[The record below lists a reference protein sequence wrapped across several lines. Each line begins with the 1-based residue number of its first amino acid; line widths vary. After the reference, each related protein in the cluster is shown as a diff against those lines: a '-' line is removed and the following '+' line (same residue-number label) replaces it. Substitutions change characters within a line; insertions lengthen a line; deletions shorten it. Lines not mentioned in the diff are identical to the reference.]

1 MSEIILVEHLT
12 NHIVEV
18 LINRPENYNTFN
30 TELRLGLAEK
40 LREIDQ
46 NKDTRIV
53 ILRGEGPG
61 FCAGADL
68 NDGGQMPPSKQL
80 LDEYFPIF
88 EIISKSQKLFIAAVH
103 GSAAGIGTALAMNCD
118 FTVMAASS
126 RISMVFSNIGLVP
139 DGGATYLLQKSLG
152 YRKALEVIVSG
163 SHLSSEECLN
173 YGLANKIFQDGSFID
188 DVRSWAEELSQ
199 RSPLAASAAK
209 QVMREDTFKA
219 YCDRFNHEAR
229 EQDNLMLS
237 NDFKSAVESFFKKEK
252 PNFTGT

>member
-1 MSEIILVEHLT
+1 MSEIIKTEAITDHV
-12 NHIVEV
+12 VEV

-30 TELRLGLAEK
+30 TQLRLRLAES
-40 LREIDQ
+40 LHEIDQ
-46 NKDTRIV
+46 NKNTRIV

-88 EIISKSQKLFIAAVH
+88 ETISKSQKLFIAAVH

-163 SHLSSEECLN
+163 SHLSAEECLG
-173 YGLANKIFQDGSFID
+173 YGLTNKIFQDSSFID
-188 DVRSWAEELSQ
+188 DVRSWGKELSL
-199 RSPLAASAAK
+199 RSPLAASSAK

-219 YCDRFNHEAR
+219 FCDRFNHEAR

-237 NDFKSAVESFFKKEK
+237 NDFKAAVESFFKKEK
-252 PNFTGT
+252 PTFTGT

>member
-1 MSEIILVEHLT
+1 MSEIIKIEDIADHV
-12 NHIVEV
+12 VEV
-18 LINRPENYNTFN
+18 VINRPENYNTFN
-30 TELRLGLAEK
+30 TELRLSLAEK
-40 LREIDQ
+40 LRKIDQ

-53 ILRGEGPG
+53 ILKGEGPG

-152 YRKALEVIVSG
+152 YRKALEVIVTG
-163 SHLSSEECLN
+163 SHLSADECLN
-173 YGLANKIFQDGSFID
+173 YGLANKVFEDESFID
-188 DVRSWAEELSQ
+188 DIRSWAKELSQ

-209 QVMREDTFKA
+209 QVMREDNFKA
-219 YCDRFNHEAR
+219 FCDRFNHEAR
-229 EQDNLMLS
+229 EQDILMLS
-237 NDFKSAVESFFKKEK
+237 NDFKAAVESFFKKEK
-252 PNFTGT
+252 PTFTGT

>member
-1 MSEIILVEHLT
+1 MSEIIKTDGITDHV
-12 NHIVEV
+12 VEV

-30 TELRLGLAEK
+30 TELRLSLTEN
-40 LREIDQ
+40 LRKIDQ
-46 NKDTRIV
+46 DKDARIV

-88 EIISKSQKLFIAAVH
+88 ETVSKSQKLFIAAVH

-118 FTVMAASS
+118 FTAMAASS

-163 SHLSSEECLN
+163 SHLSAEECLN
-173 YGLANKIFQDGSFID
+173 
-188 DVRSWAEELSQ
+188 LS
-199 RSPLAASAAK
+199 LI
-209 QVMREDTFKA
+209 
-219 YCDRFNHEAR
+219 HI
-229 EQDNLMLS
+229 
-237 NDFKSAVESFFKKEK
+237 
-252 PNFTGT
+252 

>member
-1 MSEIILVEHLT
+1 
-12 NHIVEV
+12 
-18 LINRPENYNTFN
+18 
-30 TELRLGLAEK
+30 
-40 LREIDQ
+40 
-46 NKDTRIV
+46 
-53 ILRGEGPG
+53 
-61 FCAGADL
+61 
-68 NDGGQMPPSKQL
+68 MPPSKQL

-163 SHLSSEECLN
+163 SHLSSEECLG
-173 YGLANKIFQDGSFID
+173 YGLANKIFEDDTFID
-188 DVRSWAEELSQ
+188 DVRGWAEELSK

-209 QVMREDTFKA
+209 QVMREDSFKA
-219 YCDRFNHEAR
+219 FCDRFNHEAR

-237 NDFKSAVESFFKKEK
+237 NDFKAAVESFFKKEK
-252 PNFTGT
+252 PTFTGT

>member
-1 MSEIILVEHLT
+1 MAEIIKIEGITDHV
-12 NHIVEV
+12 VEV
-18 LINRPENYNTFN
+18 LINRPENYKTFN
-30 TELRLGLAEK
+30 TELRLSLAEN
-40 LREIDQ
+40 LRKIDQ
-46 NKDTRIV
+46 NKDFRIV

-88 EIISKSQKLFIAAVH
+88 ETISKSQKLYIAAVH

-118 FTVMAASS
+118 FTVMAVSS
-126 RISMVFSNIGLVP
+126 RIAMVFSNIGLVP
-139 DGGATYLLQKSLG
+139 DGGETYLLQKSLG

-163 SHLSSEECLN
+163 SHLSAEECLN
-173 YGLANKIFQDGSFID
+173 YGLANKIFEDGSFID
-188 DVRSWAEELSQ
+188 DVRNWAEELSQ

-219 YCDRFNHEAR
+219 FCDRFTHEAR

-237 NDFKSAVESFFKKEK
+237 NDFKAAVESFFKKEK
-252 PNFTGT
+252 PTFTGS

>member
-1 MSEIILVEHLT
+1 
-12 NHIVEV
+12 
-18 LINRPENYNTFN
+18 
-30 TELRLGLAEK
+30 
-40 LREIDQ
+40 
-46 NKDTRIV
+46 
-53 ILRGEGPG
+53 
-61 FCAGADL
+61 
-68 NDGGQMPPSKQL
+68 
-80 LDEYFPIF
+80 
-88 EIISKSQKLFIAAVH
+88 
-103 GSAAGIGTALAMNCD
+103 MNCD

-209 QVMREDTFKA
+209 QVMREDTFNA
-219 YCDRFNHEAR
+219 YCARFSHEAR

>member
-1 MSEIILVEHLT
+1 
-12 NHIVEV
+12 
-18 LINRPENYNTFN
+18 
-30 TELRLGLAEK
+30 
-40 LREIDQ
+40 
-46 NKDTRIV
+46 
-53 ILRGEGPG
+53 
-61 FCAGADL
+61 
-68 NDGGQMPPSKQL
+68 
-80 LDEYFPIF
+80 
-88 EIISKSQKLFIAAVH
+88 
-103 GSAAGIGTALAMNCD
+103 MNCD

>member
-1 MSEIILVEHLT
+1 MSEIIKTEAITDHV
-12 NHIVEV
+12 VEV

-30 TELRLGLAEK
+30 TQLRLSLAENLQK
-40 LREIDQ
+40 IDE
-46 NKDTRIV
+46 NKNIRIV

-88 EIISKSQKLFIAAVH
+88 ETISKSQKLFIAAVH

-163 SHLSSEECLN
+163 SHLSAEECLG
-173 YGLANKIFQDGSFID
+173 YGLANKVFQDRSFTD
-188 DVRSWAEELSQ
+188 DVRSWGEELSQ

-219 YCDRFNHEAR
+219 FCDRFNHEAR

-237 NDFKSAVESFFKKEK
+237 NDFKAAVESFFKKEK
-252 PNFTGT
+252 PTFTGT

>member
-1 MSEIILVEHLT
+1 MSEIVKIEHIMD
-12 NHIVEV
+12 HIVEV

-30 TELRLGLAEK
+30 TELRLSLAEN
-40 LREIDQ
+40 LRKIDQ

-53 ILRGEGPG
+53 ILRGEGP
-61 FCAGADL
+61 DL

-252 PNFTGT
+252 PYFTGT

>member
-1 MSEIILVEHLT
+1 MSEIIKIEHIT
-12 NHIVEV
+12 DHVVEV

-30 TELRLGLAEK
+30 TELRLSLAEN
-40 LREIDQ
+40 LRKIDQ
-46 NKDTRIV
+46 NKDARIV

-88 EIISKSQKLFIAAVH
+88 EIISKSQKLFIASVH

-173 YGLANKIFQDGSFID
+173 YGLANKIFQDASFID

-237 NDFKSAVESFFKKEK
+237 NDFKAAVESFFKKEK
-252 PNFTGT
+252 PTFTGT

>member
-1 MSEIILVEHLT
+1 MAKIVKIECITDHV
-12 NHIVEV
+12 VEV

-30 TELRLGLAEK
+30 TKLRLILTENLQK
-40 LREIDQ
+40 IDQ
-46 NKDTRIV
+46 NKDVRIV

-88 EIISKSQKLFIAAVH
+88 ETISKSQKLYIAAVH

-163 SHLSSEECLN
+163 SHLSAEECLN
-173 YGLANKIFQDGSFID
+173 YGLANKIFEDGSFID
-188 DVRSWAEELSQ
+188 DVRNWAEELSQ

-219 YCDRFNHEAR
+219 FCDRFTHEAR

-237 NDFKSAVESFFKKEK
+237 NDFKAAVESFFKKEK
-252 PNFTGT
+252 PTFTGS